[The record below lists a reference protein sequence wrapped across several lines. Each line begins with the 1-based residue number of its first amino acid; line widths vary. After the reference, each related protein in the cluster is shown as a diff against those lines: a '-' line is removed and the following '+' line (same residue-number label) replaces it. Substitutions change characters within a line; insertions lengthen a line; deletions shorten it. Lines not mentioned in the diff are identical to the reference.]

1 MLKHVRN
8 AALAV
13 VGEVNR
19 IDDAPQG
26 GIVWPAL
33 LVLSVAVSFWLPGGA
48 QVGASQIMWCL
59 LIPLLARIAR
69 REALNLRRFCIVAV
83 STGFFGYAIAWAG
96 VPAAIIWTYMFLAG
110 VFAFRAV
117 FSSGELRAVAPT
129 GFPDQVQALDE
140 SALRALRAR
149 PGVSFRETGPT
160 IATYLG
166 ADVPAYFID
175 ARGERHVFVCTCPDP
190 GQRSL
195 REGESLVSPGL
206 IYELDRNE
214 PASNLH

>member
-83 STGFFGYAIAWAG
+83 STGFFGYAIAWVGA
-96 VPAAIIWTYMFLAG
+96 PTAIIWAYMFLAG
-110 VFAFRAV
+110 VFAFRAA
-117 FSSGELRAVAPT
+117 FSTGEGRLASPT
-129 GFPDQVQALDE
+129 GFPERVQALDE

-149 PGVSFRETGPT
+149 PGVRFRETGPT

-166 ADVPAYFID
+166 AEVPAYFID
-175 ARGERHVFVCTCPDP
+175 ARGVRHVFVCTCPDP
-190 GQRSL
+190 EQRPL

-206 IYELDRNE
+206 IYEIDSGD
-214 PASNLH
+214 PASTIL